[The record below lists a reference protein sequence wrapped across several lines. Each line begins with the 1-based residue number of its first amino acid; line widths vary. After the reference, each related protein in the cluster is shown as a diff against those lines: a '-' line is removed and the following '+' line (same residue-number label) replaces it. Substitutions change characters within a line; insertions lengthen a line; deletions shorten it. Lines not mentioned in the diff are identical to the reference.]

1 MLHNLLD
8 STTERR
14 MKLLETMIFYDHWIS
29 SSSLA
34 KICRTSARTIN
45 NDLQFLK
52 LNYPEYFTIET
63 SKQHGVRL
71 QPTTYFRL
79 EVFYR
84 HLMNETSVFQLIE
97 GLFFHPEYSTQQW
110 QDHLFLSSS
119 SFYRLMKRIDNA
131 LSEFNITFH
140 HGFKSDSELALRY
153 FFSNFFTEKYSYFE
167 WPFDFERE
175 PIIKGVKKIAE
186 YIQKNYFHNTD
197 YYNLDSKQLL
207 HISMLIATSVV
218 RIRGGYKVDLSDRV
232 VKFDWQKLADDFY
245 DHPGELDFTKHLS
258 REEFY
263 DLIYTLF
270 AFMMTW
276 ESHEEYETVNKEIA
290 QFIQNFSNRIDIP
303 ITIKELNRI
312 RYIMINKYAS
322 YKVFPYDEHIL
333 FNQPRFIGQLI
344 HEIYPKLFESL
355 VNDLEELSSKTNFPW
370 MKDLSE
376 IIFWFIVKWPSLTQL
391 LRTKHQKIKAVVISD
406 LGKEHQDYLI
416 NTLDNIFSDFIETSS
431 YEHNIFNLEKQLAQL
446 DHDYDLIILS
456 FDHSIQT
463 LEHAELLTV
472 NPILNDMDFKNIATL
487 IQNIR
492 QNRHIAV
499 AELQRSRMQ

>member
-1 MLHNLLD
+1 MLHSLLD

-45 NDLQFLK
+45 NDLQYLK

-71 QPTTYFRL
+71 KPTTYFRL

-119 SFYRLMKRIDNA
+119 SFYRLMKRIDHA
-131 LSEFNITFH
+131 LSEFNIEFH
-140 HGFKSDSELALRY
+140 HGFKSNSELALRY
-153 FFSNFFTEKYSYFE
+153 FFSNFFTEKYSYFD

-175 PIIKGVKKIAE
+175 PIIQGVKKMAE
-186 YIQKNYFHNTD
+186 YIQKNYFHNSD

-207 HISMLIATSVV
+207 HVAMLIGTSIV
-218 RIRGGYKVDLSDRV
+218 RIRGGYKVDLSDHV

-245 DHPGELDFTKHLS
+245 NHPGEFDFTKTLS

-276 ESHEEYETVNKEIA
+276 ESHEEYETVNQSIT
-290 QFIQNFSNRIDIP
+290 QFIQNFSNRLEIP
-303 ITIKELNRI
+303 ITTKELNRI
-312 RYIMINKYAS
+312 RYVMINKYAS
-322 YKVFPYDEHIL
+322 YKVFPYDEQVL

-344 HEIYPKLFESL
+344 HEIYPNLFESL
-355 VNDLEELSSKTNFPW
+355 VNDLDELSAKTNFPW

-391 LRTKHQKIKAVVISD
+391 LRQKHHKIKTVVISD
-406 LGKEHQDYLI
+406 LGREHQEYLI
-416 NTLDNIFSDFIETSS
+416 NILNHIFGDFIETES
-431 YEHNIFNLEKQLAQL
+431 YEHEVFNLD
-446 DHDYDLIILS
+446 DHISKLNQQYDLILLS
-456 FDHSIQT
+456 FDYSINS
-463 LEHAELLTV
+463 LDKAKVLTV
-472 NPILNDMDFKNIATL
+472 NPILNDMDFKNIADIL
-487 IQNIR
+487 QHIR
-492 QNRHIAV
+492 QNRHTAV
-499 AELQRSRMQ
+499 GELQRSRMQ